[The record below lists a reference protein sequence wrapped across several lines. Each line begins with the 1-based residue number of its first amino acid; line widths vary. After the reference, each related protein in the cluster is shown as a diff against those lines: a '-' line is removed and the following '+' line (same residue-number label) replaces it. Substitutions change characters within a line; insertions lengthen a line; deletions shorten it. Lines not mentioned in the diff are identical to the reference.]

1 MAELKGTN
9 LSSSIVPFTT
19 DDTFATHLA
28 KFGKGGW
35 RSVADTTERD
45 GITADRREAGM
56 AVYVVSE
63 KKVYTLESDLVTWTE
78 LKTGPE
84 EITVEHDDTLQ
95 GEGTEESPL
104 GLSDTVKNDI
114 AGKADKADTLAGY
127 GITDA
132 YTKAETD
139 AKLSAVY
146 HAKGSVAD
154 YDSLPDGAS
163 VGDVYNLL
171 DTGANYVWTESGWDK
186 LSETVDLSGKA
197 DKSEIPTKVSQLEND
212 SGYITQASLEGL
224 DLPDQ
229 TGNDGKFLMTN
240 GSETSW
246 EKAIKNNATGENYL
260 AVGKDAYT
268 YEEETYGNGVAIGN
282 NAKAWSLGGTVVGAY
297 AEANVKSGVAIGENA
312 KVNNFDATTINDAK
326 GVAVGTDAQST
337 NAQAISIGGD
347 SVSSGVKS
355 IAIGSSAVAG
365 ADGAIQLGEGTNS
378 TADTLQFKDKTIIK
392 GDGTVPYERLS
403 TATPTAGQ
411 VLKYDGDSDSLV
423 WGEGGGG
430 SAEYPDQ
437 TDNSG
442 KFLMTDGTDVSWE
455 PAIRN
460 NSDDPDYSLC
470 IGKDSENISVYSI
483 AMGNGAK
490 SQRDYDIAIGYKS
503 ETFGNASIAIG
514 SVAQCIKDNVWGQV
528 AIGNYSVAGETD
540 SIAIGREAK
549 STANYSVCLGS
560 KATSNYSYSVAIG
573 HLAQASSYNAVVIG
587 YAANTYHIGGQNQIV
602 IGTQAKTN
610 ANNCIAIG
618 YQSTTSAGST
628 SSLAIGDNST
638 SGKPYCNAIGYGAKA
653 YGHSSTQIGIGSNYD
668 DYTLKFREYT
678 LVKQDGTIP
687 PERLSSEP
695 PAEGFTLVYDG
706 QAGALRW
713 GKVGGGETA
722 GTEVI
727 IRRWN

>member
-1 MAELKGTN
+1 MAELSGTN
-9 LSSSIVPFTT
+9 LAGSIVPFTT

-35 RSVADTTERD
+35 RSVADTAERD

-84 EITVEHDDTLQ
+84 EITVKHDDTLQ
-95 GEGTEESPL
+95 GDGTEESPL
-104 GLSDTVKNDI
+104 GLSDAVKNDI

-132 YTKAETD
+132 YTKTETD
-139 AKLSAVY
+139 AKLGAVY

-154 YDSLPDGAS
+154 YNSLPNDAT

-212 SGYITQASLEGL
+212 SGYITQANLEGL
-224 DLPDQ
+224 GLPDQ
-229 TGNDGKFLMTN
+229 TGNNGKFLMTN
-240 GSETSW
+240 GTSASW
-246 EKAIKNNATGENYL
+246 EKAIKNNATGEHYL

-268 YEEETYGNGVAIGN
+268 YEEETYGNGVAIGTT
-282 NAKAWSLGGTVVGAY
+282 AKAWALGGTVVGAF
-297 AEANVKSGVAIGENA
+297 AEANVQGGVAIGENA
-312 KVNNFDATTINDAK
+312 KVNNFDATTTDDAK
-326 GVAVGTDAQST
+326 GVAVGTDAHST

-347 SVSSGVKS
+347 ALSSGVKS
-355 IAIGSSAVAG
+355 IAIGLSAVAG

-378 TADTLQFKDKTIIK
+378 TADTLQFKDKTIIQ

-411 VLKYDGDSDSLV
+411 VLKYDEDSDSLV

-437 TDNSG
+437 TDNAG
-442 KFLMTDGTDVSWE
+442 KFLMTDGTDVSWQR
-455 PAIRN
+455 AIQN
-460 NSDDPDYSLC
+460 NATGDTSL
-470 IGKDSENISVYSI
+470 
-483 AMGNGAK
+483 
-490 SQRDYDIAIGYKS
+490 AIGQGSGTGSYS
-503 ETFGNASIAIG
+503 YSIAIG
-514 SVAQCIKDNVWGQV
+514 SSTSAS
-528 AIGNYSVAGETD
+528 GNR
-540 SIAIGREAK
+540 SIAIGYMTYVYKFGGTDQIVIGPESRTISDYAIALGTKAVVDSNSSYSIAVGYNTKVK
-549 STANYSVCLGS
+549 SQW
-560 KATSNYSYSVAIG
+560 SVAIG
-573 HLAQASSYNAVVIG
+573 YNAQALSHDQVVIG
-587 YAANTYHIGGQNQIV
+587 PNAVAGNKYAVAIGHNSTATAEESVQLGRGEN
-602 IGTQAKTN
+602 TQAH
-610 ANNCIAIG
+610 
-618 YQSTTSAGST
+618 
-628 SSLAIGDNST
+628 SL
-638 SGKPYCNAIGYGAKA
+638 
-653 YGHSSTQIGIGSNYD
+653 QFR
-668 DYTLKFREYT
+668 DYTVIREN
-678 LVKQDGTIP
+678 GTIP
-687 PERLSSEP
+687 PQRLSSEP
-695 PAEGFTLVYDG
+695 PAEGFTLVYDER
-706 QAGALRW
+706 ADELRW